1 MESQIKMTMEELQ
14 QEKANLEKFFTE
26 VRVLKGAVLEAEEDR
41 DGIAYKALK
50 NRSGWSGL
58 ERRGTVTCQ
67 VIARYVEVD
76 GEPYVLELVS
86 ELDENPQLYTGGA
99 DTLETF
105 IEHYN
110 ERLYT
115 DALTGVYNRRY
126 YEDEIKLLTIRAGVA
141 VIDLD
146 DFKLYNDLYGHHAG
160 DMALCAATQAI
171 LECVRKSDILIRYGG
186 DEFLLI
192 LPDMSAEYF
201 DKKLE
206 QIHQKI
212 CSTKVR
218 DFNRLQLAA
227 SIGGVLETDHPVEEA
242 VERAD
247 RLMYQAKNR
256 KNAVVTEKNKDGIIS
271 EINELEEKAEEDVCK
286 QIVLIVDDSDFNRA
300 LLGEILRKNFSIL
313 EASSGEACLEA
324 LQQYGTGISL
334 VLLDIVMPGMDGFGV
349 LKEMNARHWMEDI
362 PVIMISSEDS
372 AQHIRR
378 AYDLGVADYINRP
391 FDSEVVYRRV
401 FNTIK
406 LYARQRRLTAIVSDQ
421 INQKEKNFQMMV
433 SILSHIVEF
442 RNGES
447 GLHVQHIHIL
457 TEMLLARLV
466 QKTDAYPLSWS
477 EQYVITIGSAL
488 HDIGKIGIDEKILN
502 KPDKLTAEE
511 FEIMKSHT
519 LIGAAMLND
528 LSTYKDELLLKV
540 AYQICRWHHERYDG
554 GGYPDGLKG
563 EESPISAQVV
573 ALADVYDALVSKRVY
588 KPAFSHEK
596 AQEMIMNGECGAFN
610 PILLECLKDISKEIR
625 IRYENDEMK

>member
-1 MESQIKMTMEELQ
+1 MESQTKMTMEELQ
-14 QEKANLEKFFTE
+14 QEKSYLEKFFTE

-41 DGIAYKALK
+41 DRIAYKALQE
-50 NRSGWSGL
+50 RSKWSGL
-58 ERRGTVTCQ
+58 EPRGTATCQ

-126 YEDEIKLLTIRAGVA
+126 YEDEIKLLTICAGVA

-192 LPDMSAEYF
+192 LPDMSAEHF
-201 DKKLE
+201 DQKLE

-212 CSTKVR
+212 CRAKVQ
-218 DFNRLQLAA
+218 DFNKIQLAA
-227 SIGGVLETDHPVEEA
+227 SIGGVLETDHTVEEA

-256 KNAVVTEKNKDGIIS
+256 KNSVVTEKNETGIAA
-271 EINELEEKAEEDVCK
+271 EITELEQEEEVGK
-286 QIVLIVDDSDFNRA
+286 QLILIVDDSEFNRA
-300 LLGEILRKNFSIL
+300 LLAEMLRKDFSIM
-313 EASSGEACLEA
+313 EASSSEACLEA

-349 LKEMNARHWMEDI
+349 LNVMNSRHWIDDI

-378 AYDLGVADYINRP
+378 AYDMGVSDYISRP
-391 FDSEVVYRRV
+391 FDAEVVYRRV

-406 LYARQRRLTAIVSDQ
+406 LYARQRRLTSIVSDQ
-421 INQKEKNFQMMV
+421 IHEREKNFQMMV
-433 SILSHIVEF
+433 TILSHIVEF

-447 GLHVQHIHIL
+447 GLHVQHIHNL
-457 TEMLLARLV
+457 TEMLLSRLV

-502 KPDKLTAEE
+502 KPGKLTPEE

-528 LSTYKDELLLKV
+528 LNTYKDEMLMKV
-540 AYQICRWHHERYDG
+540 SYQICRWHHERYDG
-554 GGYPDGLKG
+554 RGYPDGLKG
-563 EESPISAQVV
+563 EEIPISAQVV

-596 AQEMIMNGECGAFN
+596 AQEMILNGECGAFN
-610 PILLECLKDISKEIR
+610 PILLDCLKDISKEIKL
-625 IRYENDEMK
+625 RYENDEME